1 MPVPAVFPRKPYP
14 RQRASAGVPWSRRP
28 RGAFGPRFALLRCGL
43 GDWLLYLAK
52 RTLRLDQSGR
62 KAWGE
67 RYERR
72 ESFRALFIDRC
83 GRLGA
88 RRAFSPTSA
97 YTGLYALDTF
107 DVTNAFSVSAGGRL
121 NVANIQLQD
130 QLGSSLNETIMH
142 FNPVIG
148 ATYKIRSDVAAYAG
162 FSGANRAPTP
172 LELGCANPAQ
182 PVTLGSNSPF
192 ADANGPNQFEQLPAY
207 GVDASYQVTAN
218 LQVCLRVNSVFGA
231 PFTDL
236 RTLSPAQPRLV
247 YAGLK
252 ATF

>member
-1 MPVPAVFPRKPYP
+1 MSDVN
-14 RQRASAGVPWSRRP
+14 
-28 RGAFGPRFALLRCGL
+28 RFVRCL
-43 GDWLLYLAK
+43 S
-52 RTLRLDQSGR
+52 T
-62 KAWGE
+62 
-67 RYERR
+67 
-72 ESFRALFIDRC
+72 RC

-107 DVTNAFSVSAGGRL
+107 DVPNAFSVSAGGRL

-148 ATYKIRSDVAAYAG
+148 ATYKISSDVAAYAG
-162 FSGANRAPTP
+162 FSEAKLAPTP

-192 ADANGPNQFEQLPAY
+192 ADANG
-207 GVDASYQVTAN
+207 
-218 LQVCLRVNSVFGA
+218 
-231 PFTDL
+231 
-236 RTLSPAQPRLV
+236 
-247 YAGLK
+247 
-252 ATF
+252 